1 MGDFEAL
8 NLSTSQQIE
17 NSSQEAYLKKM
28 GNNLISQIK
37 KSYETHKMINMR
49 MNVNSFDIYEKN
61 VLFYYLNSRYFG
73 FIDNSLANHILYSL
87 SLLKNDFPN
96 IFEILVDPTL
106 IIKKHLFESFLIY
119 CKNYKSTSRVNNW
132 TNVREILIHGKN
144 KFNEIQ
150 NMISQNDIW
159 IVRSQFRK
167 TLPQKDFYR
176 ALGLNDENAFPV
188 SLMSAVIRNIK
199 NIEYPKI
206 DLLEYF
212 KKNKHFNNF
221 NFLKSSATINN
232 IVNLFDQRKK
242 EYILN
247 DAKRKAA
254 LKSIFSP
261 QLKNEFFDIVS
272 SYFKTID
279 SILSNST
286 DKIFLHNYIMPIS
299 VIANFRVS
307 PAFNNSKLLF
317 LLSGILPSKESND
330 FNYSFFLS
338 PGKKISW
345 MKDTLKELGLDPQF
359 LNSNLR
365 FKAMDELKKL
375 DPLQSISQFR
385 QVSMSVASTS
395 EQSGQSFSYFKLY
408 RMRLTELDY
417 FSEAQTN
424 KMNFETENFERLKGS
439 LEDFVLGPICKD
451 MIAESRFFSFDKE
464 NRGEKY
470 DLYAKVIR
478 RRNPE
483 LHKNYTELTSNGVL
497 KRTSLEADYE
507 RSAKRKFT
515 NQDLKYF
522 EELIQREE

>member
-1 MGDFEAL
+1 
-8 NLSTSQQIE
+8 
-17 NSSQEAYLKKM
+17 
-28 GNNLISQIK
+28 
-37 KSYETHKMINMR
+37 
-49 MNVNSFDIYEKN
+49 
-61 VLFYYLNSRYFG
+61 
-73 FIDNSLANHILYSL
+73 
-87 SLLKNDFPN
+87 
-96 IFEILVDPTL
+96 
-106 IIKKHLFESFLIY
+106 
-119 CKNYKSTSRVNNW
+119 
-132 TNVREILIHGKN
+132 
-144 KFNEIQ
+144 
-150 NMISQNDIW
+150 
-159 IVRSQFRK
+159 
-167 TLPQKDFYR
+167 
-176 ALGLNDENAFPV
+176 
-188 SLMSAVIRNIK
+188 
-199 NIEYPKI
+199 
-206 DLLEYF
+206 
-212 KKNKHFNNF
+212 
-221 NFLKSSATINN
+221 
-232 IVNLFDQRKK
+232 
-242 EYILN
+242 
-247 DAKRKAA
+247 
-254 LKSIFSP
+254 
-261 QLKNEFFDIVS
+261 
-272 SYFKTID
+272 
-279 SILSNST
+279 
-286 DKIFLHNYIMPIS
+286 
-299 VIANFRVS
+299 
-307 PAFNNSKLLF
+307 
-317 LLSGILPSKESND
+317 
-330 FNYSFFLS
+330 
-338 PGKKISW
+338 